1 MKRVYE
7 PNKAEAKL
15 REALT
20 QLYLMKHAVG
30 NEKPESINKRIDAI
44 RALLLELQEE
54 VF

>member
-15 REALT
+15 KEALT
-20 QLYLMKHAVG
+20 QLYLMKHAVES
-30 NEKPESINKRIDAI
+30 EKPESINKRIDAI